1 MSAYWIGNV
10 KVTDEEAY
18 GKYAAIA
25 TVAIAEH
32 GGKFLA
38 RGGKYEQLEGNDR
51 SRNVLAKFP
60 SLEAAHNC
68 YYSER
73 YQEAVSHAKGAC
85 ERDLVIV
92 DGSD

>member
-68 YYSER
+68 YYSDR

-92 DGSD
+92 EGSD

>member
-32 GGKFLA
+32 GGKFFSQ
-38 RGGKYEQLEGNDR
+38 GW
-51 SRNVLAKFP
+51 
-60 SLEAAHNC
+60 
-68 YYSER
+68 
-73 YQEAVSHAKGAC
+73 
-85 ERDLVIV
+85 
-92 DGSD
+92 

>member
-73 YQEAVSHAKGAC
+73 YQEAVRHAKGAC

-92 DGSD
+92 EGSD

>member
-38 RGGKYEQLEGNDR
+38 RGGKYEQLE
-51 SRNVLAKFP
+51 
-60 SLEAAHNC
+60 AHNC

-92 DGSD
+92 EGSD

>member
-18 GKYAAIA
+18 GRYAAIA
-25 TVAIAEH
+25 TVAIKEH
-32 GGKFLA
+32 GGIFLA
-38 RGGKYEQLEGNDR
+38 RGGKYEQLEGRDR

-60 SLEAAHNC
+60 SLEAAHDC
-68 YYSER
+68 YYSEK
-73 YQEAVSHAKGAC
+73 YQEAVSHAKGAS

-92 DGSD
+92 KGVD

>member
-25 TVAIAEH
+25 TIAIAEH

-60 SLEAAHNC
+60 SLEAAHKC
-68 YYSER
+68 YYSDR
-73 YQEAVSHAKGAC
+73 YQEAVSHAKDAC

-92 DGSD
+92 EGSD

>member
-38 RGGKYEQLEGNDR
+38 RGGKYEQLEGNDI

-92 DGSD
+92 EGSD

>member
-25 TVAIAEH
+25 TIAIAEH

-92 DGSD
+92 EGSD

>member
-25 TVAIAEH
+25 TIAIAEH

-51 SRNVLAKFP
+51 SRNLVDKCP
-60 SLEAAHNC
+60 SLEAAQNC
-68 YYSER
+68 YYSDR

-85 ERDLVIV
+85 ERDLVKV
-92 DGSD
+92 EGSD